1 MKAAVTLA
9 ALCFALNAVAALAD
23 DAKPVEANPAEAKP
37 AEAEKPPVTG
47 NPPADSPF
55 AKVKPG
61 MKFDEATAILGK
73 PTSERAFCTQKHYI
87 PFYMGRDRAYTEYYY
102 KDQGVVVFY
111 TDISTWG
118 IGRYKHCTPKQPT
131 ELAEVHY
138 NVSEAG
144 VAPKDEG
151 EVKKETAEA
160 AK

>member
-1 MKAAVTLA
+1 MRAVTALA
-9 ALCFALNAVAALAD
+9 ALCLSLNLPVALA
-23 DAKPVEANPAEAKP
+23 EEAKP

-61 MKFDEATAILGK
+61 MKFDEAAAILGK

-87 PFYMGRDRAYTEYYY
+87 LFYMGRDRAYTEYYY

-138 NVSEAG
+138 NVDETG

-151 EVKKETAEA
+151 EAKKETAEA